1 MNLVGALIGAVLGFM
16 VGGPLGALVGAIL
29 GQSLSVGVSRG
40 GWSSYDAAGAQRAFF
55 TATFSVMGHI
65 AKADGRVSENEIQTV
80 RAFMAHMNLDTQ
92 QQHAAIELFNR
103 GKEPDFNLDETLA
116 RFRAECRGRFDL
128 LSMFVEFQLHVALAD
143 GPMHPAER
151 QVFARMCAVLGFSE
165 FQLRRLEAFIL
176 ARRGFHG
183 QGQAAPS
190 RVDDLA
196 AAYQTLGV
204 APSAK
209 DAEVKTAYR
218 RLMKENHP
226 DKLVARGLPEAMLK
240 LAEEKVQQIN
250 VAYEAIK
257 ESRGFK

>member
-1 MNLVGALIGAVLGFM
+1 MNLAGALIGAVLGFM

-40 GWSSYDAAGAQRAFF
+40 GWSSYDAGQAQQAFF

-80 RAFMAHMNLDTQ
+80 RAFMAHMNLDAAQ
-92 QQHAAIELFNR
+92 QRAAIELFNR
-103 GKEPDFNLDETLA
+103 GKEPGFDLDDALT

-151 QVFARMCAVLGFSE
+151 QVFARMCEVLGFSE
-165 FQLRRLEAFIL
+165 FQLRRLEAFIQ
-176 ARRGFHG
+176 ARRGFHEG
-183 QGQAAPS
+183 QTVAARQDS
-190 RVDDLA
+190 LA

-204 APSAK
+204 APQAK

-226 DKLVARGLPEAMLK
+226 DKLVARGLPETMIK
-240 LAEEKVQQIN
+240 LAQEKVQQIN
-250 VAYEAIK
+250 VAYEAVK
-257 ESRGFK
+257 TARGFK

>member
-1 MNLVGALIGAVLGFM
+1 MNLAGALIGAVLGYM
-16 VGGPLGALVGAIL
+16 VGGSLGALVGAIL

-40 GWSSYDAAGAQRAFF
+40 GWSSYDAAEAQRAFF

-80 RAFMAHMNLDTQ
+80 RAFMAHMNLDAAQ
-92 QQHAAIELFNR
+92 QQAAIELFNR
-103 GKEPDFNLDETLA
+103 GKEPDFNLDEALK
-116 RFRAECRGRFDL
+116 RFRAECRGRYDL
-128 LSMFVEFQLHVALAD
+128 MSVFVEFQLHVALAD
-143 GPMHPAER
+143 GPMHPEER
-151 QVFARMCAVLGFSE
+151 RVFAHISEVLGFSE

-176 ARRGFHG
+176 ARRGFHP
-183 QGQAAPS
+183 GQAPAA
-190 RVDDLA
+190 REDTLA

-226 DKLVARGLPEAMLK
+226 DKLVARGLPEAMIK
-240 LAEEKVQQIN
+240 LAQEKVQQIN
-250 VAYEAIK
+250 VAYEAVK
-257 ESRGFK
+257 AARGFK

>member
-80 RAFMAHMNLDTQ
+80 RAFMAHMNLDAAQ
-92 QQHAAIELFNR
+92 QQAAIELFNR
-103 GKEPDFNLDETLA
+103 GKEPDFKLDETLT

-151 QVFARMCAVLGFSE
+151 QVFARMCEVLGFSE

-183 QGQAAPS
+183 QGPTAPS
-190 RVDDLA
+190 RLDDLS

-204 APSAK
+204 ASSAK

-226 DKLVARGLPEAMLK
+226 DKLVSRGLPEAMIK
-240 LAEEKVQQIN
+240 LAQEKVQQIN

-257 ESRGFK
+257 VSRGFK